1 MLFMVH
7 HRHTA
12 EMCPAGKV
20 RPDKEFAARL
30 DEQIRQ
36 AGVKF
41 IEGYID
47 GLGHE
52 FYFVIETDDIA
63 KLYAA
68 TKELFIGENK
78 IVPVNKF
85 SDAIALA
92 KKLGLQK

>member
-1 MLFMVH
+1 MLFMVR

-12 EMCPAGKV
+12 EMCPGGKV
-20 RPDKEFAARL
+20 RPDKEFATRL
-30 DEQIRQ
+30 EKQMKE

-41 IEGYID
+41 EGYID
-47 GLGHE
+47 GPGHE
-52 FYFVIETDDIA
+52 FYFVIDTDDVA

-68 TKELFIGENK
+68 VKELLVIGDNK
-78 IVPVNKF
+78 IVPVTRF